1 MRFRVRSYPLGFFTG
16 AADPRELDQVIN
28 EASQGGY
35 RFKREEVTIEPRRV
49 ALILQALALNIVF
62 KWEPD
67 EPAYEYKMFTYQ
79 TRLFTQTVDVRGMT
93 AGLNAAVAG
102 GYEVAFG
109 FKHLTRF
116 MGIFPRETY
125 FFVLRRRRDNQNRAL
140 SYRFVECNYRFFTRT
155 LDPVLYEQT
164 LNGEGGT
171 SRHIVSFRDERR
183 ILGMFRQVVAIT
195 LFEDPQGA
203 IGAHPGMGALPPG
216 QQPMPGYPPQPGVP
230 PQGYPPQPGYPP
242 QGYAQQPQG
251 YPPQGYPQQPQGYP
265 PQGYPPQ

>member
-35 RFKREEVTIEPRRV
+35 RFKREEVTVEPRRV

-102 GYEVAFG
+102 GFEVAFG

-125 FFVLRRRRDNQNRAL
+125 FFVLRRRRDNQNRSL

-183 ILGMFRQVVAIT
+183 ILGVFRQVVAIT

-216 QQPMPGYPPQPGVP
+216 QPQAMPGYPQQ
-230 PQGYPPQPGYPP
+230 PQGYPP
-242 QGYAQQPQG
+242 QPQG